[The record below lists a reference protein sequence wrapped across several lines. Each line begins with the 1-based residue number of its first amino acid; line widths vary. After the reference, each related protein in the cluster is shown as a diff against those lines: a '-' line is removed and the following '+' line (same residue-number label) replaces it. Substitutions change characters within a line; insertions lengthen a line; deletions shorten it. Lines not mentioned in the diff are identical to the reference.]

1 MVERSLSM
9 REVRGS
15 IPRIS
20 INPPL
25 FPQQFLCHEFNATCH
40 TSIRLIRSPRSQ
52 SLPNSVT
59 ATASSIGPC
68 TWDPQ
73 KMSQDSPTP
82 IIFLMPIVIDRV
94 SGYHLSTH
102 KSTCVVSSC
111 LVHSFIVKNRDF
123 FFLINKNRDFW
134 LRVSEG
140 DSFILKT
147 RTKKKKKN
155 PNKIIETQK
164 LNSLKYEFFKDSE
177 EIAGGVSSPS

>member
-20 INPPL
+20 TSPPL
-25 FPQQFLCHEFNATCH
+25 FPQLFLCHEFNATCH

-59 ATASSIGPC
+59 ATASIGPC

-73 KMSQDSPTP
+73 KMSQDSLTP

-94 SGYHLSTH
+94 SGYHLSTR

-123 FFLINKNRDFW
+123 FFFFDKQKQRL
-134 LRVSEG
+134 LAESE
-140 DSFILKT
+140 
-147 RTKKKKKN
+147 
-155 PNKIIETQK
+155 
-164 LNSLKYEFFKDSE
+164 
-177 EIAGGVSSPS
+177 